1 MLELGDRIRGRD
13 TVVPIIR
20 GPEGLPMLDPETKK
34 APDNLAENYGDY
46 IRPGHGFAQ
55 VSIIFEKGF
64 PSCSNQSFMTGVP
77 RAQVSDRA
85 VSARARIQDGHDR
98 RWSERRPS
106 SEESRRRHSGCRR

>member
-1 MLELGDRIRGRD
+1 MYVSILCIQSGMLELGDRIRGRD

-55 VSIIFEKGF
+55 VSITFESEGF
-64 PSCSNQSFMTGVP
+64 Y
-77 RAQVSDRA
+77 
-85 VSARARIQDGHDR
+85 
-98 RWSERRPS
+98 
-106 SEESRRRHSGCRR
+106 